1 MKKILISKENVKF
14 SEITNKSKRKVY
26 KEISKRYNG
35 NNISENTPFD
45 FYRDIPKIAP
55 SFFEECSSLFDYRM
69 KKINFNQSKN

>member
-55 SFFEECSSLFDYRM
+55 SFFEEYSSLFDYRM
-69 KKINFNQSKN
+69 KKSYLIQTK